1 MLSGTIFNH
10 KHSLIVMATHR
21 RNNYTE
27 QEDALPNVSGTKD
40 SLHEALG
47 RADGLIQNETRR
59 STRKSSWTGVIIPAL
74 ILSIGLLVLSD
85 HVHWQMQ
92 DFSSYSRSL
101 KIADSPS
108 QSLSTLLLEEV
119 VPVVSSRSNDRND
132 KSSREAM
139 NDSASHRLRTVGEIK
154 DRMVLPCN
162 YVHDGFYIAD
172 SNEILSQVY
181 QSLIHHLDDDVIPV
195 LVEVGGHDGITKS
208 LSLKASRCLSMNTL
222 LIEASPYNYRTLE
235 KARSYDWTVNAALCD
250 GDQVDL
256 VEVDS
261 NSGLNHFVGGSNN
274 NPPKETTVRANCT
287 SVDAEM
293 DKLRAL
299 LPVEQ
304 QDKLQLAMLVLDV
317 EGSEGKA
324 VNGIQRYRPHKVF
337 METKH
342 LKMPARKKINAWAQ
356 NHNLAGAKCSR
367 QDTCFGFDPL
377 IGEQTVEFLKALLYG
392 ARLKLPQHTH
402 ATKKSSE
409 AYMFYGE

>member
-1 MLSGTIFNH
+1 M
-10 KHSLIVMATHR
+10 
-21 RNNYTE
+21 
-27 QEDALPNVSGTKD
+27 
-40 SLHEALG
+40 
-47 RADGLIQNETRR
+47 
-59 STRKSSWTGVIIPAL
+59 
-74 ILSIGLLVLSD
+74 
-85 HVHWQMQ
+85 
-92 DFSSYSRSL
+92 
-101 KIADSPS
+101 
-108 QSLSTLLLEEV
+108 
-119 VPVVSSRSNDRND
+119 
-132 KSSREAM
+132 
-139 NDSASHRLRTVGEIK
+139 
-154 DRMVLPCN
+154 
-162 YVHDGFYIAD
+162 
-172 SNEILSQVY
+172 
-181 QSLIHHLDDDVIPV
+181 

-222 LIEASPYNYRTLE
+222 LIEASPNNYRTLE
-235 KARSYDWTVNAALCD
+235 QARSYDWTVNAALCD
-250 GDQVDL
+250 GDHVDL

-261 NSGLNHFVGGSNN
+261 NSGLNHIVRGSNY

-304 QDKLQLAMLVLDV
+304 QDRLQLAMLVLDV

-356 NHNLAGAKCSR
+356 NHNLAGAKCNR

-377 IGEQTVEFLKALLYG
+377 IGEQTIEFLKALLYG